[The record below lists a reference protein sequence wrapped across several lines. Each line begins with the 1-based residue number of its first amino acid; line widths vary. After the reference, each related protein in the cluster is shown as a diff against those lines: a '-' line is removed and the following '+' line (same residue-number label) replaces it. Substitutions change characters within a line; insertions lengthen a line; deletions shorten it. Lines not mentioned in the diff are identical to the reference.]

1 MIIPSKNRRQFLQSC
16 LFLNNQLEE
25 REPHMLRVRTSPH
38 PNSRLP
44 HSGISAVHPRGGL
57 SFDTPR
63 VLSQVACVLL
73 LLSRADC
80 FGGLKSL
87 SSGVSSDSYHL
98 EKPDSF
104 TSDMFGVGAGNEP
117 SDSLYNMPVKQA
129 QTHPMHTC
137 AHAWPT
143 RGSAH
148 AHVLSMHEHRCS
160 RPSS

>member
-1 MIIPSKNRRQFLQSC
+1 MRDSIGDALADNAEGGTIRGASTISQQTAKN
-16 LFLNNQLEE
+16 LFLWPAKSYIRKGVEAYLTFWLEVLWPKRRILE
-25 REPHMLRVRTSPH
+25 VYLNIAQFDDRV
-38 PNSRLP
+38 
-44 HSGISAVHPRGGL
+44 
-57 SFDTPR
+57 
-63 VLSQVACVLL
+63 
-73 LLSRADC
+73 
-80 FGGLKSL
+80 
-87 SSGVSSDSYHL
+87 
-98 EKPDSF
+98 
-104 TSDMFGVGAGNEP
+104 FGVGAGNEP